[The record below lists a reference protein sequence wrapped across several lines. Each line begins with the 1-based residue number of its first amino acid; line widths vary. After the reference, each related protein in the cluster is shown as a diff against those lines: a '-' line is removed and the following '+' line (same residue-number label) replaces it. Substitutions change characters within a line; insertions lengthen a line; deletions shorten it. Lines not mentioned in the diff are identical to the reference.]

1 MMGLKE
7 KDNQMDKTTKTNKNS
22 RKPHNSKVRPCV
34 NCLWIINKYCV
45 KKEIKLMIQCMML
58 VFKLRT
64 SWSSNKYCVKKEIK
78 LMTQCMIHVFNL
90 RTSWSSWERGK
101 LEEPKTEK
109 ILLVIITQ

>member
-7 KDNQMDKTTKTNKNS
+7 KDNQMDKTTTTNKNS
-22 RKPHNSKVRPCV
+22 RKQHNSKVRRGV

-64 SWSSNKYCVKKEIK
+64 SWSSNKYCVKKEVK
-78 LMTQCMIHVFNL
+78 LMTMHDSCFQSAYLV
-90 RTSWSSWERGK
+90 E
-101 LEEPKTEK
+101 
-109 ILLVIITQ
+109 LLGAGETGGT